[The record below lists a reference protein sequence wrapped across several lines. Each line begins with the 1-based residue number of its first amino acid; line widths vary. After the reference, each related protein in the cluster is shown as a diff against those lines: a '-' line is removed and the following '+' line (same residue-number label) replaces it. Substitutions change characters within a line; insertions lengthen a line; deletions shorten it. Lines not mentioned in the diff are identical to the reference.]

1 MLKDK
6 NKKEKRNLI
15 KKKQWKKMSQPTNPA
30 TIEIVKSLNQV
41 HSRSL
46 ILKDEIMKKYQFKKL
61 GK

>member
-1 MLKDK
+1 
-6 NKKEKRNLI
+6 
-15 KKKQWKKMSQPTNPA
+15 MSQPTNPA